1 MARLSV
7 RCAGLGVATLL
18 GVAVPRSS
26 ALAQA
31 ADQRVVIETLRDSL
45 SQLVDSVS
53 LRALE
58 LRLIG
63 DARQRRN
70 DGLLHLRLGFI
81 ALRLGEL
88 AGRQHYEDAG
98 SEFQWVTE
106 LHPRWPYGWLGLGLA
121 ELGVGDSEVA
131 LVQGLQSMLGKDAL
145 VRSANAFARSAE
157 VDPEFVA
164 GLVELT
170 NTSLRQRINA
180 RLDVALAALRRA
192 GQTQAARN
200 PDVLLARGRIEREV
214 GSLDSAMAA
223 IDTLVAI
230 RPRAGEAHLQLA
242 RIRFA
247 MGRIDGTVPWF
258 RGAASADAA
267 TVAAYRADLV
277 MVMPDSTMRA
287 FEVATMGERVA
298 LLRRFWETRDRDEL
312 HGSGERLREHYHRL
326 DHARHNF
333 RLVSANRQFDIA
345 ERYRSGQS
353 EFDDRGVIYVRHG
366 APDARSSFAA
376 PGMEANETW
385 RYRRD
390 GEPLLFHFVARQDVQ
405 DYRLVESLFDV
416 LGFAATV
423 RLRDGGDSINRSQQ
437 VEALL
442 RSRENIHPVYSR
454 LLAAG
459 RGGGAQIQTE
469 ERSVGRR
476 SIALGTRADSWRLQ
490 FDDPLAA
497 RVEIAA
503 VGADANGPSV
513 QVAFAVPGSSL
524 RAVHAPQG
532 VVYPVRMRATV
543 LALDGRTVA
552 AIDTLRTFVTRS
564 EIPAREH
571 LLGRVALRVPPG
583 TYTIRVALESNRA
596 GMVTARDTIRVASP
610 DGPAIGLSDLA
621 IGTRAVN
628 LPWRTVGSDT
638 AWANPLG
645 LFRREQGLELY
656 YELAGLAAGTP
667 YRTDISVRR
676 PKGGS
681 VFRRVLGG
689 GGAAIKFGFD
699 GIHPGGLEAVRRE
712 VNLAELKPGTYF
724 IEVVVSTRDGRT
736 AVRQRALTVVP

>member
-1 MARLSV
+1 MARLSTW
-7 RCAGLGVATLL
+7 CAGLGVAMLL
-18 GVAVPRSS
+18 GVAIPATPMMAQTADHRS
-26 ALAQA
+26 
-31 ADQRVVIETLRDSL
+31 VIENLRDSL
-45 SQLVDSVS
+45 AHLVDTVP
-53 LRALE
+53 LRAME

-63 DARQRRN
+63 DARQRRD

-106 LHPRWPYGWLGLGLA
+106 LQPRWPYGWLGLGLA

-131 LVQGLQSMLGKDAL
+131 LVQGLQTMLGKDAL

-180 RLDVALAALRRA
+180 RLEVALAALRRA
-192 GQTQAARN
+192 GNTQAARN
-200 PDVLLARGRIEREV
+200 PEVLLARGRIEREV

-223 IDTLVAI
+223 LDTLLAI
-230 RPRAGEAHLQLA
+230 RPRAGDAQLELA
-242 RIRFA
+242 RVRFA
-247 MGRIDGTVPWF
+247 MGRLDGAAPWF

-277 MVMPDSTMRA
+277 MLMPDSIMHA
-287 FEVATMGERVA
+287 FEVATVAERVT

-312 HGSGERLREHYHRL
+312 HGSGERLREHYRRL
-326 DHARHNF
+326 DQARRNF
-333 RLVSANRQFDIA
+333 RLVTTNRQYDIA

-366 APDARSSFAA
+366 APDARATFAA
-376 PGMEANETW
+376 PEIEANETW
-385 RYRRD
+385 RYRGD
-390 GEPLLFHFVARQDVQ
+390 GQPLLFHFVARQDVQ
-405 DYRLVESLFDV
+405 DYRLVESVFDV

-423 RLRDGGDSINRSQQ
+423 RLRDGADPIHRSQQ

-442 RSRENIHPVYSR
+442 RSREGIDPVYSR

-469 ERSVGRR
+469 ERNVGRR
-476 SIALGTRADSWRLQ
+476 SIAVGTRGDSWRLR
-490 FDDPLAA
+490 FADPLAA
-497 RVEIAA
+497 RIEIAA
-503 VGADANGPSV
+503 VGADSNGPNV

-524 RAVHAPQG
+524 RAVQAPQG

-552 AIDTLRTFVTRS
+552 SIDTTRAFVTRT
-564 EIPAREH
+564 EVPPREH

-583 TYTIRVALESNRA
+583 VYTVRVALESDRA
-596 GMVTARDTIRVASP
+596 GVVTARDTIRVASP

-621 IGTRAVN
+621 VGTRAVH
-628 LPWRTVGSDT
+628 LPWRTVGNDT

-645 LFRREQGLELY
+645 MFRREQGLELY
-656 YELAGLAAGTP
+656 YELAGLDAGTA
-667 YRTDISVRR
+667 YRTDIAIRR
-676 PKGGS
+676 PSGGS
-681 VFRRVLGG
+681 VLRRVLGG

-712 VNLAELKPGTYF
+712 VSLNELKPGSYTL
-724 IEVVVSTRDGRT
+724 EVVVSTRDGRT
-736 AVRQRALTVVP
+736 ATRQRALTVVP